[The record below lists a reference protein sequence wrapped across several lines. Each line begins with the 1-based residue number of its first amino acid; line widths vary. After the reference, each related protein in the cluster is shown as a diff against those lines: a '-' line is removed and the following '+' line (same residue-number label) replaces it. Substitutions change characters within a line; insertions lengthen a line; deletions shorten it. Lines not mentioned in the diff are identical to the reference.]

1 MQKWCERL
9 DQMRTGD
16 GRPVPAR
23 LKIEIEREWKRL
35 KVVAEQVREVK
46 AERDRLLTGSE
57 PTGDL
62 CAEKMRR
69 LVKLH
74 GIGPKFACATL
85 IATRTLAA
93 KAGANQENQ
102 QQPQMV
108 RLARRMGTSRA
119 VDSSRRTASILRARP
134 CR

>member
-23 LKIEIEREWKRL
+23 IKIKIEREWKRL
-35 KVVAEQVREVK
+35 KVVAEQVREVE

-85 IATRTLAA
+85 IATRTL
-93 KAGANQENQ
+93 
-102 QQPQMV
+102 
-108 RLARRMGTSRA
+108 RRQ
-119 VDSSRRTASILRARP
+119 SRRQSGESTTAANGQAGTTYGNFS